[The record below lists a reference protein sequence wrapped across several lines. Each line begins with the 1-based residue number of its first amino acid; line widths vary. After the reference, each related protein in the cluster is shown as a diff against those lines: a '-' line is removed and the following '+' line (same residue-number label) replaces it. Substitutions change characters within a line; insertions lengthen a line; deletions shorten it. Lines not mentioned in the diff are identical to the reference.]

1 MATVVTWNGTSYTIP
16 GAGDENWAGANKVDG
31 LLISLA
37 TNGFQKSGG
46 TFTLSADA
54 DFGVSAG
61 LKSLYFK
68 TRSSNIATTG
78 NFRLA
83 NADVGVVWRN
93 AANSA
98 DLPLT
103 VNASNQLTFNGNPII
118 SSTGIIPPAAGGTG
132 VANNAANTITFSGN
146 FGLTLTLTNT
156 TSVTLPT
163 SGTLATLAGT
173 ESLTNK
179 TLSETGTVAAAGP
192 IRLVNNSTGISWRNA
207 ANSAD
212 VSLTVNASNQL
223 VFAGV
228 VIHDSSGINPPA
240 AGGTGKANNAANTI
254 TFSGNFGLTLTLTNT
269 TSVTLPTS
277 GTLATLAGTE
287 SLTNKT
293 LSETG
298 TVASAGPIRLINNST
313 GINWRNAANSADL
326 PLTVNASN
334 VLSYNGVG
342 FLSTTGG
349 LTVGG
354 NTTGDSNLGTI
365 ASVTLSQYYQGS
377 FSMTFTGPFTAD
389 QTVTVSYVKIGRMV
403 MLSIPSI
410 VAAASVAGVGSIAS
424 TANLPTGLDPA
435 ASTMYEIP
443 IRDNSAVQTN
453 PGKIQIRNA
462 NTIRIFRTNT
472 GTAWSATGNA
482 GWDDAI
488 AVTYYSAS

>member
-103 VNASNQLTFNGNPII
+103 VNASN
-118 SSTGIIPPAAGGTG
+118 
-132 VANNAANTITFSGN
+132 
-146 FGLTLTLTNT
+146 
-156 TSVTLPT
+156 
-163 SGTLATLAGT
+163 
-173 ESLTNK
+173 
-179 TLSETGTVAAAGP
+179 
-192 IRLVNNSTGISWRNA
+192 
-207 ANSAD
+207 
-212 VSLTVNASNQL
+212 
-223 VFAGV
+223 
-228 VIHDSSGINPPA
+228 
-240 AGGTGKANNAANTI
+240 
-254 TFSGNFGLTLTLTNT
+254 
-269 TSVTLPTS
+269 
-277 GTLATLAGTE
+277 
-287 SLTNKT
+287 
-293 LSETG
+293 
-298 TVASAGPIRLINNST
+298 
-313 GINWRNAANSADL
+313 
-326 PLTVNASN
+326 

-403 MLSIPSI
+403 MLSIPSV
-410 VAAASVAGVGSIAS
+410 VAAASVVGSGQIAS

-453 PGKIQIRNA
+453 PGKIQTFHPLNP
-462 NTIRIFRTNT
+462 
-472 GTAWSATGNA
+472 
-482 GWDDAI
+482 
-488 AVTYYSAS
+488 VK